1 MSYIF
6 WFLMLG
12 VGSVVIYWLIDYMN
26 HYGDDE

>member
-6 WFLMLG
+6 WLLMLG
-12 VGSVVIYWLIDYMN
+12 VGSVAIYWLIDYMD